1 MASATASRAD
11 REAQLLDG
19 LDAASPWAAVF
30 ENTGLAVAVLNADF
44 VFLRV
49 NSRYAAANDQAPEF
63 FPGRNYFEIFPQT
76 TVEAIF
82 RRVRDS
88 GIAQAVTRRPG
99 TADLGATGEI
109 GACCWSLTPFA
120 DDTPTRTTRYLVL
133 TIPLLGGVPAAANAA
148 HPAAADRDPAET
160 ALHAGERR
168 FRGLFESLTAGFA
181 LHEIVLDADGQA
193 CDYRFLEVNPAFE
206 AITGLTR
213 SAILGRCA
221 RTLLQPPDSRWLAR
235 YANVAL
241 TGDCAQFDDFSN
253 DLGRHYRITVYCP
266 EPGQFA
272 VLYDDVTTITR
283 PAPAEPVAEPL
294 AEPVVEPSPGSAA

>member
-11 REAQLLDG
+11 LEAQLLDG

-30 ENTGLAVAVLNADF
+30 ENAGLAVAVLNADF

-49 NSRYAAANDQAPEF
+49 NSRYAAANGQAPGF
-63 FPGRNYFEIFPQT
+63 FPGRNYFEIFPQAAA
-76 TVEAIF
+76 EAIF

-88 GIAQAVTRRPG
+88 GIAHAITSRPSHPE
-99 TADLGATGEI
+99 LSATGEI
-109 GACCWSLTPFA
+109 DTCHWSLTPFA
-120 DDTPTRTTRYLVL
+120 GGTPTRTTRYLVL
-133 TIPLLGGVPAAANAA
+133 TIPVVDGARGPDATA
-148 HPAAADRDPAET
+148 HPAAAGRDPAET
-160 ALHAGERR
+160 APHAGERR
-168 FRGLFESLTAGFA
+168 FRSLFESLTAGFA

-221 RTLLQPPDSRWLAR
+221 RTLLPPPESRWLER

-272 VLYDDVTTITR
+272 VLYDDVTTIMW
-283 PAPAEPVAEPL
+283 PAPAEPL
-294 AEPVVEPSPGSAA
+294 AEPVVESSPGSAA